1 MPPSP
6 PSPAF
11 SPVLADFSSGVVS
24 TNLLASKQ
32 TSRPL
37 KFDLQKAMD
46 GALVDLKAA
55 ATTPVAPLAPMR
67 KQLSQHESTAALHPE
82 KSLAMDHHAQLAPT
96 QTPRLVC
103 ASSDVKHSH
112 PLFRASKFSSGTD
125 LFAKSAPVSAGI
137 STDSSQGSS
146 VPLVWSD
153 SQELQEI
160 VVGETLTKSPRLM
173 GRMLSDDVYS
183 TESRGPLGVKAP
195 TRRALGIKESLREG
209 HAPVQNVVGMGRLR
223 EQERAQQQQH
233 ESSRSPDPGGVG
245 AGMGVGVEF
254 GKDIVLRK
262 DRDLSMALDELECNL
277 RRRTSGMEVVTG
289 GGFGCQDSAF
299 DGEEKAGHTE
309 TPEKSKRNEQSEA
322 VVISGAAGASTV
334 SDSPARMF
342 ADQCMKPSTSDEFTG
357 EAKRRLEFM
366 LLEAETYMQI
376 AHQHQDHNQVQALEA
391 AIQDVENKLQAIQ
404 RGDGLPAA
412 GEFLE
417 TVDPAIN
424 AAYLKERQRERE
436 SKRAQCG
443 IAPGLIGQPER
454 ASTGTDDSNAAG
466 LMEKGSLGSG
476 NGTLATPSADRALQS
491 NASPF
496 GIRGSHPLPPSH
508 TPPPLP
514 AVHNEGLMQA
524 LGQVTSVDTAS
535 TANPGGEKQHS
546 VATSPSPLPWKGWGL
561 SMSKSPVALLKT
573 PLVKLADTLLR
584 DADSVDDHR
593 RALQR
598 ERGREARQRE
608 RVAILNRSGGASTSA
623 DTSASGLVQHPSTP
637 VRPVFDGQVDQRA
650 IRDLKGGKKARVGFF
665 KRVTA
670 TICRGSGQWFLINGP
685 DVSPAG
691 ETVGASDCQMGP
703 SNTEKMIRLREAS
716 PEPSGRGLHAQAS
729 AEDPEEDTEEP
740 SFPTPE
746 PEIEGFR
753 IGGMVDED
761 EDNSSGGD
769 DTKAEARALV
779 PSPIA
784 AAQGTNAHRKTPVTS
799 FSRRKGPEMRARE
812 AAEAAA
818 EVKATSEHTNPD
830 ALASTKSPEM
840 RAREAA
846 EKARSLLAAQST
858 PDRVKA
864 IASAVEAA
872 AEAASTAAS
881 VRKTPGAASGQSVV
895 VARQL
900 LTLEE
905 QRLNRDEKR
914 DGLGAKAR
922 DDASSHATLDE
933 VRNAWLQ
940 QQQAQEGA
948 EARQEMNL
956 KSDPNSTQQL
966 TRVGS
971 SAESYPRLPL
981 IDILAKIPP
990 SPFPSPQE
998 AVSDART
1005 VDGKGRRVDAASKT
1019 RTKEKTVLPLFPSLK
1034 KLKKVGKGLMASL
1047 IGDTIP
1053 TIPVSSH
1060 VQFSRP
1066 LHTCFDV

>member
-11 SPVLADFSSGVVS
+11 SPVVADSSSSVVS
-24 TNLLASKQ
+24 TSLLASNKQ

-55 ATTPVAPLAPMR
+55 ATTPVATLAPMR
-67 KQLSQHESTAALHPE
+67 KQLSQHESTAAMHPE
-82 KSLAMDHHAQLAPT
+82 KSPAVDHHAQLAPT
-96 QTPRLVC
+96 QTPKLVC

-125 LFAKSAPVSAGI
+125 LFATSAPVSAEI
-137 STDSSQGSS
+137 STVSSS
-146 VPLVWSD
+146 VPLAWSD

-160 VVGETLTKSPRLM
+160 VVGEALTKSPRLL
-173 GRMLSDDVYS
+173 GRMPSDD
-183 TESRGPLGVKAP
+183 
-195 TRRALGIKESLREG
+195 
-209 HAPVQNVVGMGRLR
+209 VVGMGRLR

-233 ESSRSPDPGGVG
+233 EGRKSPDLGGVG
-245 AGMGVGVEF
+245 PGWGVGVEF
-254 GKDIVLRK
+254 GRDIVLKK

-277 RRRTSGMEVVTG
+277 RRRISGMEVVTG

-299 DGEEKAGHTE
+299 DGEDKAGQTE
-309 TPEKSKRNEQSEA
+309 TPEKSNRNEERAA
-322 VVISGAAGASTV
+322 VAISGVAGASTL

-342 ADQCMKPSTSDEFTG
+342 ADQCVRPSTSDEFTG

-404 RGDGLPAA
+404 RGDGLSAA
-412 GEFLE
+412 AEFVE

-436 SKRAQCG
+436 SKRAQYG
-443 IAPGLIGQPER
+443 IAPGLNGQPER
-454 ASTGTDDSNAAG
+454 AGAGTDDSNKAG
-466 LMEKGSLGSG
+466 LMEKGSRGIDDA
-476 NGTLATPSADRALQS
+476 LATPSADRALES

-508 TPPPLP
+508 TPPALP
-514 AVHNEGLMQA
+514 AVHNKGLVQA
-524 LGQVTSVDTAS
+524 LGRVTSVDTAS
-535 TANPGGEKQHS
+535 TANPGGEEQNS
-546 VATSPSPLPWKGWGL
+546 VAVSPSPLPWRRGWL
-561 SMSKSPVALLKT
+561 HKSPVALLTT

-623 DTSASGLVQHPSTP
+623 GAGASGLGGSLVTP
-637 VRPVFDGQVDQRA
+637 VVEARIGGVEARETRDGHVDQRGE
-650 IRDLKGGKKARVGFF
+650 RDLKGGKTARVGFF
-665 KRVTA
+665 KRVAA
-670 TICRGSGQWFLINGP
+670 TVCRGSDQWFLVNGP

-691 ETVGASDCQMGP
+691 ETVGALDCQMGQ
-703 SNTEKMIRLREAS
+703 SNPEKMIRLREAS
-716 PEPSGRGLHAQAS
+716 PEPTGGGLHAQAN

-753 IGGMVDED
+753 IGAMVDED

-779 PSPIA
+779 LSPIA
-784 AAQGTNAHRKTPVTS
+784 AAQETNAHRKTPVTS

-818 EVKATSEHTNPD
+818 DVKATSEHTAPD
-830 ALASTKSPEM
+830 ALASTKSPEV

-846 EKARSLLAAQST
+846 EKARSLLATQST

-872 AEAASTAAS
+872 AEAASTAES
-881 VRKTPGAASGQSVV
+881 VRKTPGAGSSGQSVV
-895 VARQL
+895 VAQQL
-900 LTLEE
+900 LTSEE

-914 DGLGAKAR
+914 DGL
-922 DDASSHATLDE
+922 
-933 VRNAWLQ
+933 
-940 QQQAQEGA
+940 
-948 EARQEMNL
+948 EMNM

-966 TRVGS
+966 MRVGS

-981 IDILAKIPP
+981 VDILARIPP

-998 AVSDART
+998 AISDART
-1005 VDGKGRRVDAASKT
+1005 VDGRGRRVDAASKT
-1019 RTKEKTVLPLFPSLK
+1019 LTKKKTILPLFPSLQ
-1034 KLKKVGKGLMASL
+1034 KLKKMGKGLMASL

-1066 LHTCFDV
+1066 DHMCFDV